1 MAVRN
6 ENAPAGSR
14 GQGAEEA
21 LMDVNALGEYLGV
34 APHTLRIWR
43 MQGQGPEGF
52 KIGGR
57 LVRWR
62 KSDVDAWIDA
72 QRQAAA

>member
-1 MAVRN
+1 
-6 ENAPAGSR
+6 
-14 GQGAEEA
+14 
-21 LMDVNALGEYLGV
+21 MDVNALGEYLGV

-62 KSDVDAWIDA
+62 KSDVDAWINA